1 MIPINDLDKTKV
13 SQRIDKWSC
22 PEPNT
27 GCWIWLGSSGN
38 SGYGKTR
45 FGSSMDYLAHRL
57 SFVAHNGPIP
67 DGMCVLHKCDNRLCV
82 NPGHLFLG
90 TKSDNSKDMVAKGR
104 QFSICR
110 LKTHCPQGHDYSG
123 INSQGRRICKICI
136 KQNRLKYA
144 GNK

>member
-1 MIPINDLDKTKV
+1 MIPINDLDKTKAA
-13 SQRIDKWSC
+13 QRIEKWSC

-45 FGSSMDYLAHRL
+45 FGSSMDYSAHRL

-82 NPGHLFLG
+82 SPSHLFLG

-144 GNK
+144 RNK